1 MAEAINIAK
10 MAEKLSDELLG
21 EFAAGGAG

>member
-1 MAEAINIAK
+1 MADAISIAK
-10 MAEKLSDELLG
+10 MAEKLSDELLD